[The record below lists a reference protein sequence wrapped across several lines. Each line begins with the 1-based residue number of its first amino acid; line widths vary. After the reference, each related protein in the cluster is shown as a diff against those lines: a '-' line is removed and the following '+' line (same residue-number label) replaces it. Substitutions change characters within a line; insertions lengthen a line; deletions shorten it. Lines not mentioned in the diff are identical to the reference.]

1 MERLKDKSL
10 WNPLLSELYEL
21 LTETAHEIKNETNAD
36 SLMLMWEQLRSVFTT
51 MCIVYG
57 WNADTWYVDSL
68 LMNLREKTG
77 SEESSH
83 FEDFMLAHIV

>member
-10 WNPLLSELYEL
+10 WSPLMSEFYDTLMDM
-21 LTETAHEIKNETNAD
+21 AHEIKNETSAD
-36 SLMLMWEQLRSVFTT
+36 SLMLAWEQLRSVFTT
-51 MCIVYG
+51 MCIIYG

-77 SEESSH
+77 SENSSH
-83 FEDFMLAHIV
+83 FESYMLAHIV